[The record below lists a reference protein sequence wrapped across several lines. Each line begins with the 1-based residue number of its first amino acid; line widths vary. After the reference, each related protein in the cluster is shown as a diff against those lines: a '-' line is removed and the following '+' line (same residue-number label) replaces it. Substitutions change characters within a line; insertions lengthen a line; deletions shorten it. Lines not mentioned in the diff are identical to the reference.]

1 MKATLE
7 FNLPEERVEH
17 LQAVHAGEMA
27 SAISEVM
34 NHIRGWTKHGH
45 QFSDPEEVMSA
56 VDMML
61 AEVRDVAMGIQ

>member
-7 FNLPEERVEH
+7 FSLPEERVEH

-34 NHIRGWTKHGH
+34 NQLRGWTKHGH
-45 QFSDPEEVMSA
+45 QFADPEEVMGA
-56 VDMML
+56 VREML
-61 AEVRDVAMGIQ
+61 LDVSDVAMGLQ